1 MYTVCKVLHH
11 SHSGRCSGSTTSLAS
26 VLCTYSRVLEYTGM
40 DFTSVLEF
48 SESNPKPLPILDV
61 HVLAMQGVVYRPVN
75 TWKFLVPEV

>member
-1 MYTVCKVLHH
+1 M
-11 SHSGRCSGSTTSLAS
+11 
-26 VLCTYSRVLEYTGM
+26 LEYTGM

-75 TWKFLVPEV
+75 TWKLHVPEV